1 MPRNGDPQQV
11 NVFPAQIN
19 IPVDPG
25 LFITVQI
32 QGDGSPEAA
41 ARIEPTQQDLIDYLQ
56 DWPGKLDRSDITGS
70 FYECDLFLVNPTHM
84 VPGDPPPDGLRAS

>member
-1 MPRNGDPQQV
+1 MPRNGDLQRV
-11 NVFPAQIN
+11 NVYPAQIN
-19 IPVDPG
+19 VPVDEG

-56 DWPGKLDRSDITGS
+56 DWPGKLNRSDVTGS
-70 FYECDLFLVNPTHM
+70 FYDVELYLVNPTHM
-84 VPGDPPPDGLRAS
+84 TPGDPPPNGKKAS